1 MPLAGEPRD
10 AVAPEIAELRTD
22 MKSQPSLRSDAARI
36 WSASIRAVEP
46 EAAVRRFVARRGNS
60 LRVGDHRL
68 DLKRTG
74 QVWLLGAG
82 KAAAPMARALERILG
97 KHLAGGLAVTKY
109 GHGLSL
115 AKTELLEAGHPL
127 PDSNSVAAAAR
138 VESLARSQISPGDLV
153 LGLLSGGGS
162 SLLVAPAEGVTFQ
175 DKLACT
181 RLLLNSG
188 ASIHEMNAVRKHLSR
203 VKGGGLARLLGSTRV
218 LTLVLSDVV
227 GDDLDTIA
235 SGPLV
240 PDTTTFG
247 QCLEILE
254 RLGIGDAVP
263 EAVKRRLE
271 AGARGK
277 IPETPKPG
285 DPVFSRSRTVIIG
298 NNALACSAAAREA
311 RRLGY
316 HTMILTS
323 TLSGDT
329 GEAAAFHLSVAS
341 EVAHFG
347 RPVRRPACIISGGE
361 TTVRVTGHGKGGR
374 NQEFVL
380 HCVSGLARMPVACL
394 VASVGTDGTD
404 GPTDAAGAVAD
415 NSTLAGS
422 LKSGADFPARC
433 LGNNDSYEFFRR
445 TGGLII
451 TGPTRTNV
459 MDLHLILIG

>member
-1 MPLAGEPRD
+1 
-10 AVAPEIAELRTD
+10 
-22 MKSQPSLRSDAARI
+22 MKSQHTLRSDAARI

-46 EAAVRRFVARRGNS
+46 EAGIRRFVARRGNS

-68 DLKRTG
+68 DLTRTG
-74 QVWLLGAG
+74 KVWILGAG
-82 KAAAPMARALERILG
+82 KAAAPMAKALEGILG

-109 GHGLSL
+109 GHGLAL
-115 AKTELLEAGHPL
+115 ARTQLLEAGHPL

-138 VESLARSQISPGDLV
+138 IESLASDQIGPGDLV

-162 SLLVAPAEGVTFQ
+162 SLLVAPAEGVTFA
-175 DKLACT
+175 DKLECT
-181 RLLLNSG
+181 RLLLNAG

-203 VKGGGLARLLGSTRV
+203 LKGGGLARLLGKTRV
-218 LTLVLSDVV
+218 ITLVLSDVV

-247 QCLEILE
+247 QCLDILE

-263 EAVKRRLE
+263 AAAKLRLE
-271 AGARGK
+271 AGARGE

-285 DPVFSRSRTVIIG
+285 DPAFSRSRTVIIG
-298 NNALACSAAAREA
+298 NNTLACSAAAREA

-316 HTMILTS
+316 HAMILTS
-323 TLSGDT
+323 TLAGDT
-329 GEAAAFHLSVAS
+329 GAAAGFHMSVAS
-341 EVAHFG
+341 EVARHG

-361 TTVRVTGHGKGGR
+361 TTVKVSGPGRGGR
-374 NQEFVL
+374 NQEFTL
-380 HCVSGLARMPVACL
+380 HCVRPLALMPAACL

-404 GPTDAAGAVAD
+404 GPTDAAGATAD
-415 NSTLAGS
+415 NTTLAGS
-422 LKSGADFPARC
+422 LKSGAQFLAQC
-433 LGNNDSYEFFRR
+433 LRDNDSYEFFKR

-459 MDLHLILIG
+459 MDLHIILIG

>member
-1 MPLAGEPRD
+1 
-10 AVAPEIAELRTD
+10 
-22 MKSQPSLRSDAARI
+22 MKSERNLRSDAARI
-36 WSASIRAVEP
+36 WSAAIHAVEP
-46 EAAVRRFVARRGNS
+46 EAAIRRFVARRGNT

-68 DLKRTG
+68 DLTRTG
-74 QVWLLGAG
+74 QVWILGAG
-82 KAAAPMARALERILG
+82 KASAPMARALEGILG
-97 KHLAGGLAVTKY
+97 KHLAGGLVVTKY
-109 GHGLSL
+109 GHGLPL
-115 AKTELLEAGHPL
+115 ARTELLEAGHPL
-127 PDSNSVAAAAR
+127 PDSSSVTAADR
-138 VESLARSQISPGDLV
+138 VESLVSDQIRAGDLV

-162 SLLVAPAEGVTFQ
+162 SLLVAPAQGVTFA
-175 DKLACT
+175 DKLECT
-181 RLLLNSG
+181 RLLLNAG

-203 VKGGGLARLLGSTRV
+203 VKGGGLARLLGKTRV
-218 LTLVLSDVV
+218 ITLVLSDVV

-247 QCLEILE
+247 QCLDIIE
-254 RLGIGDAVP
+254 RLGISDAVP
-263 EAVKRRLE
+263 GAVKQRLE
-271 AGARGK
+271 AGAHGE

-285 DPVFSRSRTVIIG
+285 DPVFSWSRTIVVG
-298 NNALACSAAAREA
+298 NNALACSAAAREG

-316 HTMILTS
+316 RAMILTS

-329 GEAAAFHLSVAS
+329 GEAAGFHMGVAS

-347 RPVRRPACIISGGE
+347 RPLRRPACIISGGE

-374 NQEFVL
+374 NQEFAL
-380 HCVSGLARMPVACL
+380 HCVRALARMPAACL

-415 NSTLAGS
+415 NTTLAKS
-422 LKSGADFPARC
+422 LKSGVDFLAKC
-433 LGNNDSYEFFRR
+433 LRNNDSYEFFKR

-459 MDLHLILIG
+459 MDLHIILIG